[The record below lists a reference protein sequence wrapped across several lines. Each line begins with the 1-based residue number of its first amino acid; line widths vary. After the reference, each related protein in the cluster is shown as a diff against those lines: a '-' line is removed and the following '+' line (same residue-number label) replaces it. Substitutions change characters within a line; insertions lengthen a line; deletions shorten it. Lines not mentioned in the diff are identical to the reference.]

1 MYADE
6 PLGLDVN
13 IAGKVYALDSSTIEN
28 LLLPRLLGLTVLVG
42 TQKLDLLARS
52 VLYSLF
58 FFLQLVLELE
68 LTPIATHRLSRY
80 RVYPSHS
87 PELERP
93 LHSRV
98 SRLSRSPVLSAEPL

>member
-1 MYADE
+1 VGLRQAVRRSILTDANEQRNWRIWADLASVLIRRADQMYADE

-58 FFLQLVLELE
+58 FFLQLGLELE
-68 LTPIATHRLSRY
+68 LTQY
-80 RVYPSHS
+80 C
-87 PELERP
+87 
-93 LHSRV
+93 
-98 SRLSRSPVLSAEPL
+98 